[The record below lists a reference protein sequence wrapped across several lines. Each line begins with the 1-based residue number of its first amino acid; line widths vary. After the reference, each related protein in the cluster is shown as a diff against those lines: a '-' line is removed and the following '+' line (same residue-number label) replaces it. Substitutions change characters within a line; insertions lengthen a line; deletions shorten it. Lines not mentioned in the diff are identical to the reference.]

1 MEYEKCLVQLDEVL
15 NHLSKKDLKKI
26 PDEIR
31 EGIKEQKD
39 KEYVWKYNENKQLKE
54 QGLNRKTIAILSYLN
69 TEYLLND
76 KQKELMRKIH
86 KLNEQTLEKEKM
98 KNYNSDDLFKNKRNN
113 NMQCNNAISSNN
125 ALIEVKENKWYKKI
139 FSFLKNFFIK

>member
-86 KLNEQTLEKEKM
+86 KLNEQTLEKERM